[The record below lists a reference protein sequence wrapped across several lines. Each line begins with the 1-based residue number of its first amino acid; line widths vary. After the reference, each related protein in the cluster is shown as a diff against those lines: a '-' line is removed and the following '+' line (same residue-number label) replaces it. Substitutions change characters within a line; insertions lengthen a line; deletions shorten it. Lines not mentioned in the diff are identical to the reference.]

1 MKKILSWAL
10 AMLMVVSLCAAAVA
24 EGEYEYGTVHGITWT
39 WGGLADQA
47 DETAVQ
53 REAETNERYFNA
65 TGNTRV
71 CEAFTYDYQAVG
83 AMFEGGQLPTV
94 FGVAATEPVKLIKN
108 GWGRDITAQ
117 VEAVGID
124 LSSFN
129 QAILSTYMDEEGKLY
144 GLPYTAYALS
154 IVCNGQVFIDAAS

>member
-10 AMLMVVSLCAAAVA
+10 AMLMVVSLCVAAVA

-65 TGNTRV
+65 TGNTLV
-71 CEAFTYDYQAVG
+71 CEAFTYDYQAV
-83 AMFEGGQLPTV
+83 APCS
-94 FGVAATEPVKLIKN
+94 K
-108 GWGRDITAQ
+108 
-117 VEAVGID
+117 
-124 LSSFN
+124 
-129 QAILSTYMDEEGKLY
+129 
-144 GLPYTAYALS
+144 
-154 IVCNGQVFIDAAS
+154 AASSPPCLAWPPRSL

>member
-71 CEAFTYDYQAVG
+71 CEAFTYDYQGTFPIGNVS
-83 AMFEGGQLPTV
+83 E
-94 FGVAATEPVKLIKN
+94 
-108 GWGRDITAQ
+108 
-117 VEAVGID
+117 ID
-124 LSSFN
+124 LKN
-129 QAILSTYMDEEGKLY
+129 PICA
-144 GLPYTAYALS
+144 AYEMPVLL
-154 IVCNGQVFIDAAS
+154 